1 MYVTKI
7 GNGPKIDFRVCNGCG
22 TCYDI
27 CPMDVFGWDE
37 EKQMPFVAYPGECD
51 SCCFC
56 EITCPEVAIDVV
68 IPLHHLLDFGI
79 RLTEINKRKS
89 RFIDKIELP

>member
-37 EKQMPFVAYPGECD
+37 EKQMPFVAYPTFA
-51 SCCFC
+51 SF
-56 EITCPEVAIDVV
+56 T
-68 IPLHHLLDFGI
+68 
-79 RLTEINKRKS
+79 
-89 RFIDKIELP
+89 